1 MQVHICIVEGSMAS
15 KVEGEMVEIEET
27 GMQGQIEEACKMG
40 KWHV

>member
-1 MQVHICIVEGSMAS
+1 MCRYIYVVEGSMAS
-15 KVEGEMVEIEET
+15 KVEGEKVGIEET